1 MLQRI
6 DIKLEDYWFG
16 YNEYYVFYDDEHM
29 TQKQAEKALEFID
42 WGGWEPEL
50 TPYCLIVPAVKKPI
64 LSCIKEYFT
73 DMGYDMGKDIA
84 RQEYY
89 NDSDD

>member
-6 DIKLEDYWFG
+6 DVKLAEYWFG

-29 TQKQAEKALEFID
+29 TQEQAEKALELID

-50 TPYCLIVPAVKKPI
+50 TPYYLIVPAVKKP
-64 LSCIKEYFT
+64 LLNSIKEYFES
-73 DMGYDMGKDIA
+73 G
-84 RQEYY
+84 RHEEVE
-89 NDSDD
+89 NDSEV